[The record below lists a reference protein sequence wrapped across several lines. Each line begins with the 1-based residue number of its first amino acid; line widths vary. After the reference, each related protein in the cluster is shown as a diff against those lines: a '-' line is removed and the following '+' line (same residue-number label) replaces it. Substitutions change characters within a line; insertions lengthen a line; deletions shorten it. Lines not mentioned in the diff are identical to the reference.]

1 MTNANIS
8 GANISNVTFTV
19 PQKLQL
25 LKNTDNRPRG
35 EIQVSQVAG
44 SMLLPILSAGSAVR
58 DVPGIANAT
67 IKVMLP
73 TTSLVSSDTIPDITL
88 DIANF
93 SHFYFPVVEDEYF
106 QIQGVKYYVTGST
119 VRNFATGAAVDNIT
133 YGVKV
138 IRLLAGSLTIIINSQ
153 NTLSSSSFVVP
164 SYKIN
169 TDDPFSP
176 ITLPT
181 SNSSAPIVYSSNNTN
196 IATIDSSSGIITP
209 VADSCGYVSFTASQ
223 VATETHESASIRSNT
238 LFVNKLV
245 DLSLPGLNQT
255 FTLST
260 LASLDTSSISVENT
274 DATAVFYVRLSDM
287 TNLFQYQTDSFDV
300 NNLDASDIRY
310 YVFHRTIPT
319 QLHINPS
326 HAMMNK
332 TESAGMLGSGAGYS
346 ANKSLV
352 KHDFIRYIAL
362 RLFNTH
368 YGVDLFQNEQELQEN
383 ITYLGETVQHN
394 IDTILSGI
402 STTSANENMA
412 YDASGNK
419 YLTNDA
425 SGNTNLSRELF
436 RQIAASEPSR
446 FYNNG
451 ADISGSGLR
460 QMPLHEND
468 SINFKLTITAAPGQ
482 NIVTGVT
489 IIPSRTY
496 LIKMV
501 LKNTVNT
508 VSDNTNTMIGDSEM
522 YPNSY
527 PYSTAVTTYAP
538 TGESSAS
545 VYNVYSPPA
554 PIPIARYGYN
564 GWYYANSTTW
574 VNLAP
579 AVRDRVKWVLPPN
592 AAGSSTVADLRYIR
606 MNMKVFNKTS
616 LAFLVVSTQAGSSR
630 KYTISAPNSLTNG
643 TVYSFYMN
651 FNSYVREPATVG
663 ATNAALTYSNVGS
676 GSFADGEVITSISI
690 ETDSAAAAGTVEFT
704 LSSVVVGESSGE
716 KVYGFSANV

>member
-1 MTNANIS
+1 
-8 GANISNVTFTV
+8 
-19 PQKLQL
+19 
-25 LKNTDNRPRG
+25 
-35 EIQVSQVAG
+35 
-44 SMLLPILSAGSAVR
+44 
-58 DVPGIANAT
+58 
-67 IKVMLP
+67 
-73 TTSLVSSDTIPDITL
+73 
-88 DIANF
+88 
-93 SHFYFPVVEDEYF
+93 
-106 QIQGVKYYVTGST
+106 
-119 VRNFATGAAVDNIT
+119 
-133 YGVKV
+133 
-138 IRLLAGSLTIIINSQ
+138 
-153 NTLSSSSFVVP
+153 
-164 SYKIN
+164 
-169 TDDPFSP
+169 
-176 ITLPT
+176 
-181 SNSSAPIVYSSNNTN
+181 
-196 IATIDSSSGIITP
+196 
-209 VADSCGYVSFTASQ
+209 
-223 VATETHESASIRSNT
+223 
-238 LFVNKLV
+238 
-245 DLSLPGLNQT
+245 
-255 FTLST
+255 
-260 LASLDTSSISVENT
+260 
-274 DATAVFYVRLSDM
+274 
-287 TNLFQYQTDSFDV
+287 
-300 NNLDASDIRY
+300 
-310 YVFHRTIPT
+310 
-319 QLHINPS
+319 
-326 HAMMNK
+326 
-332 TESAGMLGSGAGYS
+332 
-346 ANKSLV
+346 
-352 KHDFIRYIAL
+352 
-362 RLFNTH
+362 
-368 YGVDLFQNEQELQEN
+368 
-383 ITYLGETVQHN
+383 
-394 IDTILSGI
+394 
-402 STTSANENMA
+402 MA

-592 AAGSSTVADLRYIR
+592 APGSSTVADLRYIR

-643 TVYSFYMN
+643 TVYSFFMN
-651 FNSYVREPATVG
+651 FNSYSREPATIG
-663 ATNAALTYSNVGS
+663 ATNAALTYSGVSN
-676 GSFADGEVITSISI
+676 GSFADSEIISSIAI
-690 ETDSAAAAGTVEFT
+690 ESDNTAAAGSVEFT
-704 LSSVVVGESSGE
+704 LSRIVVGETGGE
-716 KVYGFSANV
+716 KEYGFSGSN